1 MKKLLILAGLG
12 GAVFALTKK
21 RKREAAAE
29 AALWKEATSG
39 N

>member
-1 MKKLLILAGLG
+1 MKKLLVLAGVG
-12 GAVFALTKK
+12 GAIFALARK